1 MSVFSCLLG
10 LVCLVFNL
18 SDYTVISVGGVFG
31 FNFALF
37 GMGGSSL
44 RTGIVLLWYGFFHI
58 IVLYLLCRRDI
69 CSVSDSIIY

>member
-37 GMGGSSL
+37 GMGG
-44 RTGIVLLWYGFFHI
+44 LLLGR
-58 IVLYLLCRRDI
+58 V
-69 CSVSDSIIY
+69 